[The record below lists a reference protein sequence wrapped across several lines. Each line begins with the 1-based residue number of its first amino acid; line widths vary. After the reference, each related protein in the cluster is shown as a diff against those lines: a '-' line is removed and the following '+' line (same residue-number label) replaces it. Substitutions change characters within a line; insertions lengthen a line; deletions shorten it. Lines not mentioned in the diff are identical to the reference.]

1 MKPTQ
6 PITEVNSWGIVA
18 TVLRQYEQLSDA
30 ALINTDEIDIDKKD
44 MFAPYR
50 DPPTSTDDLP
60 DEEFLAKIKM
70 EGSEELQARIKTL
83 LSD

>member
-6 PITEVNSWGIVA
+6 PITQVKPWGIVA

-30 ALINTDEIDIDKKD
+30 ALINTDEIDSDKKD

-50 DPPTSTDDLP
+50 DPP
-60 DEEFLAKIKM
+60 DEEFLAKIKI
-70 EGSEELQARIKTL
+70 EGSEELQP
-83 LSD
+83 